1 MHKREKEGFQHKVPG
16 NEREWDEQR
25 TKHKH
30 TQHKIKAAKTKIGL
44 DRTNASHQCSMP
56 TREREA
62 NEERPGRFLFTSLLL
77 PTFAHWLCSSLSVAK
92 KKIKRLEEVAV
103 WHLVKKIQKIRTK
116 KHTAAGE
123 GELLLAN
130 ENVSTL
136 SSKKIHSYT
145 CNLGKMGH

>member
-1 MHKREKEGFQHKVPG
+1 MLLTNVRCPQEKGKQMK
-16 NEREWDEQR
+16 N
-25 TKHKH
+25 
-30 TQHKIKAAKTKIGL
+30 AL
-44 DRTNASHQCSMP
+44 DV
-56 TREREA
+56 
-62 NEERPGRFLFTSLLL
+62 FSLLPFYYQL
-77 PTFAHWLCSSLSVAK
+77 SLTDCAPPSQWQ

>member
-1 MHKREKEGFQHKVPG
+1 MFDAHKRKGSK
-16 NEREWDEQR
+16 RR
-25 TKHKH
+25 TPW
-30 TQHKIKAAKTKIGL
+30 TFSLYFPFT
-44 DRTNASHQCSMP
+44 TNF
-56 TREREA
+56 R
-62 NEERPGRFLFTSLLL
+62 SLTVLL
-77 PTFAHWLCSSLSVAK
+77 PLSGK

-123 GELLLAN
+123 GKLLLAN